1 MDPSTPRYHTAR
13 CRVRP
18 CGSWAHERVEQ
29 GLVRGMCVELSTF
42 CLTPPLPTRRK
53 SNPKCSPSTHAASNT
68 SSPPPSLRTITKR
81 EEATWYVIGKAQMWL
96 FRKCLV
102 MYVWRVFLFGRAD
115 AIEVGFDNIRRTR
128 SCCACLGKSHSTI
141 TTAATAITS
150 RPSQATLPLPLP
162 LLPLPP
168 PPRELL
174 QAE

>member
-1 MDPSTPRYHTAR
+1 
-13 CRVRP
+13 
-18 CGSWAHERVEQ
+18 
-29 GLVRGMCVELSTF
+29 
-42 CLTPPLPTRRK
+42 
-53 SNPKCSPSTHAASNT
+53 
-68 SSPPPSLRTITKR
+68 
-81 EEATWYVIGKAQMWL
+81 
-96 FRKCLV
+96 